1 MVAEEERIIYDVT
14 EGIPS
19 PETRKK
25 YAYHFNRFL
34 VHFDGVTPEVLL
46 QKDFRVIE
54 AMIIQWIKYLSET
67 LKQRHGTI
75 HHEVAAVLHFF
86 AWNDVRLNTTK
97 VNRSIPPDTVR
108 RKDRHY

>member
-25 YAYHFNRFL
+25 YAYHFKRFL

-46 QKDFRVIE
+46 QKDVRVIE

-75 HHEVAAVLHFF
+75 HEVDAVLHFF
-86 AWNDVRLNTTK
+86 AWNVRLNTTK
-97 VNRSIPPDTVR
+97 VNRSIPPDTV
-108 RKDRHY
+108 